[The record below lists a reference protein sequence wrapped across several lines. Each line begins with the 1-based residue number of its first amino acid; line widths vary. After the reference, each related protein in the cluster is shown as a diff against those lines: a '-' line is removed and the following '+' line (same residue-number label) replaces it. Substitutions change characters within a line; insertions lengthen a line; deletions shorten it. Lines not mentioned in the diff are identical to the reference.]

1 MYCKCKRFV
10 VPQQVFIDHL
20 KFYNCKVEEY
30 VEMIYLPQTLYF
42 IDAVAEGVKDK
53 ISAQPPWS

>member
-1 MYCKCKRFV
+1 M
-10 VPQQVFIDHL
+10 PQQVFIDHL

-42 IDAVAEGVKDK
+42 IDAVAEGLKDK